1 MVVRT
6 AVTAPDGNAHTMID
20 NLQRLPSAR
29 PHAVDAGLA
38 AALFACSLPGSL
50 VTLPGH
56 DPGIPWWP
64 GVLLTGVACAA
75 LLWRRCRPR
84 TTTAVTIVCATAV
97 AALGYILTVLLL
109 GPLMVALHSLAV
121 RTDRRTANTF
131 AGTGIA
137 LLVGASLLVGPGNE
151 PLVLKLLGPTAWLL
165 LPTSLGTVTRLRGA
179 YLEAVQARA
188 EHAERTREEEARRR
202 VTEERMRIARDLH
215 DVVAHHLVLANLQAG
230 AVARMLPARP
240 DEAERIVRDLSGTTS
255 SALRELKSTVG
266 LLRHQVD
273 TPIPSNEAE
282 DRAAHPAD
290 GQDGTTYS
298 PGAGDR
304 TTHSPGAGD
313 RTAHSPGAGDR
324 TAHSPGAGDRTTHS
338 PGAGDRTAQPSG
350 AGDPAADPSDAD
362 RPPAPTPG
370 LAQLPDLASSFQH
383 AGLAVSLATDGDPRP
398 LSAGAAL
405 TAYRIVQE
413 ALTNVTKHAVTGS
426 AEVRLAYTHDR
437 LVVTVVN
444 ADAVRR
450 SDSSSPG
457 GGGYGLM
464 GMRER
469 AHSVG
474 GRIRMGHRP
483 QGGFEVVAE
492 LPVQPYRLEEP
503 AAT

>member
-1 MVVRT
+1 
-6 AVTAPDGNAHTMID
+6 MIE
-20 NLQRLPSAR
+20 NLQRLPAVR

-50 VTLPGH
+50 VTLPGN
-56 DPGIPWWP
+56 DQGVPWWP

-97 AALGYILTVLLL
+97 SALGYILTVLLL
-109 GPLMVALHSLAV
+109 GPLMVALHTLAV

-131 AGTGIA
+131 AGTGIV
-137 LLVGASLLVGPGNE
+137 LLIGASLISGPGDE
-151 PLVLKLLGPTAWLL
+151 PLVLKLLGPVAWLL

-230 AVARMLPARP
+230 AVVRMLPARP
-240 DEAERIVRDLSGTTS
+240 DEAERIAGDLSGTTA

-266 LLRHQVD
+266 LLRHQ
-273 TPIPSNEAE
+273 A
-282 DRAAHPAD
+282 
-290 GQDGTTYS
+290 
-298 PGAGDR
+298 DR
-304 TTHSPGAGD
+304 TAPSEDAAD
-313 RTAHSPGAGDR
+313 RTAHSTDAEDG
-324 TAHSPGAGDRTTHS
+324 TARSA
-338 PGAGDRTAQPSG
+338 
-350 AGDPAADPSDAD
+350 DAD
-362 RPPAPTPG
+362 KPPAPTPG

-383 AGLAVSLATDGDPRP
+383 AGLAVSLAIDGDPRP

-413 ALTNVTKHAVTGS
+413 ALTNVTKHAAIGS
-426 AEVRLAYTHDR
+426 AEVRLDYTHDR
-437 LVVTVVN
+437 LIVTVVN
-444 ADAVRR
+444 ADRVRPN
-450 SDSSSPG
+450 SPSPT
-457 GGGYGLM
+457 GGYGLI

-474 GRIRMGHRP
+474 GSIRTGHRP

>member
-1 MVVRT
+1 
-6 AVTAPDGNAHTMID
+6 MID
-20 NLQRLPSAR
+20 NPQRLPSAR

-38 AALFACSLPGSL
+38 AALFACSVPGSL

-56 DPGIPWWP
+56 DPGVPWWP

-75 LLWRRCRPR
+75 LLWRRGLPR
-84 TTTAVTIVCATAV
+84 TTTAVAVVCATAV
-97 AALGYILTVLLL
+97 SALGYILTVLLL

-137 LLVGASLLVGPGNE
+137 LLVGAALIVGPGDE
-151 PLVLKLLGPTAWLL
+151 PLVLKLLGPAAWLL

-230 AVARMLPARP
+230 ALTRMLPARP
-240 DEAERIVRDLSGTTS
+240 DEAGRIAAVLSGTTS
-255 SALRELKSTVG
+255 AALRELKSTVG

-273 TPIPSNEAE
+273 P
-282 DRAAHPAD
+282 PAVVD
-290 GQDGTTYS
+290 SKVPTT
-298 PGAGDR
+298 R
-304 TTHSPGAGD
+304 TTD
-313 RTAHSPGAGDR
+313 REERMPPTPYTDK
-324 TAHSPGAGDRTTHS
+324 
-338 PGAGDRTAQPSG
+338 
-350 AGDPAADPSDAD
+350 
-362 RPPAPTPG
+362 PPAPTPG
-370 LAQLPDLASSFQH
+370 LAQLPDLASSFRH
-383 AGLAVSLATDGDPRP
+383 AGLAVTLATDGDPRP

-437 LVVTVVN
+437 LIVRVVN
-444 ADAVRR
+444 AEGAGRP
-450 SDSSSPG
+450 DSASPD
-457 GGGYGLM
+457 GGYGRI

-469 AHSVG
+469 ARSVG
-474 GRIRMGHRP
+474 GHIRTGHLP

-492 LPVQPYRLEEP
+492 LPVQSYRLEEP

>member
-1 MVVRT
+1 
-6 AVTAPDGNAHTMID
+6 MID

-38 AALFACSLPGSL
+38 VALFACSLPGSL

-56 DPGIPWWP
+56 DPGVPWWP
-64 GVLLTGVACAA
+64 GVLLTGVACTA

-97 AALGYILTVLLL
+97 SALGYILTVLLL

-121 RTDRRTANTF
+121 RTDRKTANTF
-131 AGTGIA
+131 ACTGIV
-137 LLVGASLLVGPGNE
+137 LLVGAALIAGPGNE
-151 PLVLKLLGPTAWLL
+151 PLVLKLLGPAAWLL

-230 AVARMLPARP
+230 AVARMLPGRP
-240 DEAERIVRDLSGTTS
+240 DEAERIVTDLSGTTS

-273 TPIPSNEAE
+273 PTA
-282 DRAAHPAD
+282 RATD
-290 GQDGTTYS
+290 T
-298 PGAGDR
+298 
-304 TTHSPGAGD
+304 GD
-313 RTAHSPGAGDR
+313 RTAHPTD
-324 TAHSPGAGDRTTHS
+324 T
-338 PGAGDRTAQPSG
+338 
-350 AGDPAADPSDAD
+350 D
-362 RPPAPTPG
+362 RPPTPTPG

-383 AGLAVSLATDGDPRP
+383 AGLAVTLATDGDPRP

-437 LVVTVVN
+437 LVVTVLN
-444 ADAVRR
+444 ADGARR
-450 SDSSSPG
+450 SDSTSP
-457 GGGYGLM
+457 GGGYGLI

-474 GRIRMGHRP
+474 GRIHMGHRP

>member
-1 MVVRT
+1 
-6 AVTAPDGNAHTMID
+6 MID
-20 NLQRLPSAR
+20 NLQRLPTAR

-56 DPGIPWWP
+56 DPGVPWWP

-97 AALGYILTVLLL
+97 SALGYILTVLLL

-131 AGTGIA
+131 ACTGIV
-137 LLVGASLLVGPGNE
+137 LLVGATLAVGPGDE
-151 PLVLKLLGPTAWLL
+151 PLVLKLLGPAAWLL

-202 VTEERMRIARDLH
+202 VAEERMRIARDLH

-230 AVARMLPARP
+230 AVVRMLPVRP
-240 DEAERIVRDLSGTTS
+240 EEAERIADELSGTTF

-266 LLRHQVD
+266 LLRHQ
-273 TPIPSNEAE
+273 A
-282 DRAAHPAD
+282 
-290 GQDGTTYS
+290 
-298 PGAGDR
+298 
-304 TTHSPGAGD
+304 D
-313 RTAHSPGAGDR
+313 RTA
-324 TAHSPGAGDRTTHS
+324 
-338 PGAGDRTAQPSG
+338 PSVDT
-350 AGDPAADPSDAD
+350 GDPAARPTDDEGRGTRTTDAD
-362 RPPAPTPG
+362 KPPEPTPG
-370 LAQLPDLASSFQH
+370 LAELPDLVSSFLH
-383 AGLAVSLATDGDPRP
+383 AGLTVTLATDGDPRP
-398 LSAGAAL
+398 VSVGAAL
-405 TAYRIVQE
+405 TVYRIVQE
-413 ALTNVTKHAVTGS
+413 ALTNVTKHAVTG
-426 AEVRLAYTHDR
+426 AADVRLAYTHDR

-444 ADAVRR
+444 ADGARR
-450 SDSSSPG
+450 PNSPSP
-457 GGGYGLM
+457 GGGYGLI

-492 LPVQPYRLEEP
+492 LPVQSYRLEEP
-503 AAT
+503 AAG

>member
-1 MVVRT
+1 
-6 AVTAPDGNAHTMID
+6 MID

-56 DPGIPWWP
+56 DRGVPWWP
-64 GVLLTGVACAA
+64 GVLLTGVACVA

-97 AALGYILTVLLL
+97 STLGYILTVLLL

-131 AGTGIA
+131 ACVGIV
-137 LLVGASLLVGPGNE
+137 LLVGAALIAGPGDE
-151 PLVLKLLGPTAWLL
+151 PLVLKLLGPAAWLL

-230 AVARMLPARP
+230 AVARMLSARP
-240 DEAERIVRDLSGTTS
+240 DEAERIAGELSGTTS
-255 SALRELKSTVG
+255 AALRELKSTVG
-266 LLRHQVD
+266 LLRHRVD
-273 TPIPSNEAE
+273 PPSAVDSKVPATHTTDHEARTPHAPDHEARTHHAPDHQDHTHHTS
-282 DRAAHPAD
+282 DR
-290 GQDGTTYS
+290 Q
-298 PGAGDR
+298 DR
-304 TTHSPGAGD
+304 TPHTP
-313 RTAHSPGAGDR
+313 
-324 TAHSPGAGDRTTHS
+324 
-338 PGAGDRTAQPSG
+338 
-350 AGDPAADPSDAD
+350 DAD

-370 LAQLPDLASSFQH
+370 LAQLPDLAASFRH
-383 AGLAVSLATDGDPRP
+383 AGLAVTLATDGDPRP

-413 ALTNVTKHAVTGS
+413 ALTNVTKHALTGA

-444 ADAVRR
+444 AGDADDARR
-450 SDSSSPG
+450 SGSPSPS
-457 GGGYGLM
+457 GGYGLI

-474 GRIRMGHRP
+474 GHIRMGHRP

>member
-1 MVVRT
+1 
-6 AVTAPDGNAHTMID
+6 MID

-75 LLWRRCRPR
+75 LLWRRGRPR

-266 LLRHQVD
+266 LLRDQVD
-273 TPIPSNEAE
+273 PPISSTDAE

-290 GQDGTTYS
+290 GQDGTT
-298 PGAGDR
+298 
-304 TTHSPGAGD
+304 
-313 RTAHSPGAGDR
+313 
-324 TAHSPGAGDRTTHS
+324 HSPGAGDRTTHS

-350 AGDPAADPSDAD
+350 AGDRTADPSDTGK
-362 RPPAPTPG
+362 PPAPTPG

-383 AGLAVSLATDGDPRP
+383 AGLTVSLATDGDPRP